1 MQHQNEW
8 QTTRTVQV
16 AVLDSGRMF
25 KDYDFHKVMS
35 LSARIEEM
43 DALSLNYIGLAS
55 LLWKWPKSRET
66 YPRKT
71 VYGIICSIRRF
82 LEEKKGAELAEAL
95 ITTDTYVNATYAN
108 FLTFENDDW
117 KPSKRRE
124 RFCRCNFYQV
134 YPLSFSYSLKFLDF
148 IVKVIPSFTIYLI
161 PFGC

>member
-95 ITTDTYVNATYAN
+95 ITTEGEKN
-108 FLTFENDDW
+108 
-117 KPSKRRE
+117 
-124 RFCRCNFYQV
+124 YQF
-134 YPLSFSYSLKFLDF
+134 SF
-148 IVKVIPSFTIYLI
+148 
-161 PFGC
+161 